1 VDDVAEKIAESAG
14 ADVPTAHSAV
24 RLGSRLRAV
33 RQTAGLSL
41 REVARQLGVSPSF
54 VSQLEN
60 GKSHPSVATLYS
72 LSQLLDV
79 PIDQLF
85 TPDHVQPGLRAAP
98 DPPGAG
104 DLPAG
109 PPSAAGSG
117 SPISRVE
124 LGSPADA
131 WDRRPGG
138 LERLSVSRPGTR
150 PRIIMNSGVIW
161 EQLVGNTGSDLDFIE
176 VVYPPGSS
184 STNDSRMLRHS
195 GYEYGWLLEGELE
208 VTFGFEVFTL
218 CAGEAM
224 GLDSS
229 VPHLLNNRG
238 TVRARGIWC
247 VLHRRP

>member
-1 VDDVAEKIAESAG
+1 MAEKIAEG
-14 ADVPTAHSAV
+14 PGTEVPGTPSVVH
-24 RLGSRLRAV
+24 LGTRLRAV
-33 RQTAGLSL
+33 RQAAGLSL

-54 VSQLEN
+54 VSQLET
-60 GKSHPSVATLYS
+60 GKSQPSVATLYS
-72 LSQLLDV
+72 LAQLLDV

-85 TPDHVQPGLRAAP
+85 NPDHAAPRLRAAP
-98 DPPGAG
+98 EPPGPG
-104 DLPAG
+104 DVPVG
-109 PPSAAGSG
+109 PPDAVGAS
-117 SPISRVE
+117 SPINRAD

-131 WDRRPGG
+131 WDRRADG
-138 LERLSVSRPGTR
+138 LERLSVSRPGAR
-150 PRIIMNSGVIW
+150 QRIVMDSGVIW
-161 EQLVGNTGSDLDFIE
+161 EQLAGNTGPDLDFIE

-218 CAGEAM
+218 RAGEAM

>member
-1 VDDVAEKIAESAG
+1 MAEKIAEGPG
-14 ADVPTAHSAV
+14 ADVPAPSPAV
-24 RLGSRLRAV
+24 HLGARLRDV
-33 RQTAGLSL
+33 RQAAGLSL

-54 VSQLEN
+54 VSQLET
-60 GKSHPSVATLYS
+60 GKSQPSVATLYS
-72 LSQLLDV
+72 LAQLLDV

-85 TPDHVQPGLRAAP
+85 KPEPRLRAAP
-98 DPPGAG
+98 NPPGPG
-104 DLPAG
+104 DVPTG
-109 PPSAAGSG
+109 PGTPVDSHA
-117 SPISRVE
+117 PVSRAD

-131 WDRRPGG
+131 WDRSSSGT
-138 LERLSVSRPGTR
+138 ERLSVSRPGER
-150 PRIIMNSGVIW
+150 QRIVMDSGVIW
-161 EQLVGNTGSDLDFIE
+161 EQLAGNTGPDLDFIE

-218 CAGEAM
+218 RAGEAM

-238 TVRARGIWC
+238 AVRARGIWC